1 MSFISSPRDVCFVPF
16 LPGHQRA
23 QEAGLVPEA
32 THSRHSLS
40 TLRIIHRREISK
52 VSLKPCFPDF
62 AKEDVTTVAKTPTQ
76 MSRGPR
82 SRVSVC
88 T

>member
-1 MSFISSPRDVCFVPF
+1 MNFISSPRDICFVPF

-40 TLRIIHRREISK
+40 TLRIIRRREISK

-62 AKEDVTTVAKTPTQ
+62 AKKEVTTVAKPPTQ
-76 MSRGPR
+76 MCAGPK
-82 SRVSVC
+82 VEG
-88 T
+88 